1 MAFTP
6 NNQPMNPFTGSPP
19 SMSRAPVPMAP
30 SPGVNPAGGVMPPGR
45 SPVRRR
51 KKAKPQGMPGY
62 QRRKG
67 SRPTGPGG
75 PPSMPRTPEA
85 APLPKSSLPSPS
97 SPLTAS
103 WASSR
108 SLGNGG
114 YA

>member
-6 NNQPMNPFTGSPP
+6 FDQGPQAMNPFTGSQPTQP
-19 SMSRAPVPMAP
+19 LAPG
-30 SPGVNPAGGVMPPGR
+30 PGINPAGGVMPPGR

-75 PPSMPRTPEA
+75 PPSMPRTPES
-85 APLPKSSLPSPS
+85 APLPKSPLSSPS

-114 YA
+114 YR